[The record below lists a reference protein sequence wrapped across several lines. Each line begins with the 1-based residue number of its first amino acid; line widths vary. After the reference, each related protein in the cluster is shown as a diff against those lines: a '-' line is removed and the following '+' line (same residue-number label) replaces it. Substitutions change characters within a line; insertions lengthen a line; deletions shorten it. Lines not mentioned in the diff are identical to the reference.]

1 VVSLPSSVDATLDVF
16 DSGATSPAMRRLWK
30 ASRGAQLFELMLPRC
45 TNYHGFVLLPFLAAL
60 FYNFQHGAF
69 FFASFLKNS
78 IEVLYFSNIILH

>member
-1 VVSLPSSVDATLDVF
+1 VPSWREGSNPF
-16 DSGATSPAMRRLWK
+16 IR
-30 ASRGAQLFELMLPRC
+30 

-78 IEVLYFSNIILH
+78 IEVFYFSNIILH